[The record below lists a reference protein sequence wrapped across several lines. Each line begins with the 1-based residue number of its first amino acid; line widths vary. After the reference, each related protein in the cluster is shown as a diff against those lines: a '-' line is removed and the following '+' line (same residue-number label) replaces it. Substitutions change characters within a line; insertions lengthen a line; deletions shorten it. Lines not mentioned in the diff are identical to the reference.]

1 MPEERIPE
9 ERLDGSEA
17 LAAGVSVIAPLTK
30 SQPLATA
37 TDDAARTLEPGR
49 EAEEEAKTSSGTRSL
64 DLEAAPVKAA
74 PVPMSS
80 ARLVIVAAIVTLTMC
95 LGAGS
100 QQALNIALPT
110 IQIELD
116 MKETDLQWIASAYSL
131 TNGCFLLLAG
141 RSV

>member
-9 ERLDGSEA
+9 ERLDASEA
-17 LAAGVSVIAPLTK
+17 LAAGVSTIAPLTK
-30 SQPLATA
+30 TQPLATA
-37 TDDAARTLEPGR
+37 TDDAGRTLEHGR
-49 EAEEEAKTSSGTRSL
+49 DAEEEVKTSSGTRSL
-64 DLEAAPVKAA
+64 DLEAAPVKPASDS
-74 PVPMSS
+74 MSR
-80 ARLVIVAAIVTLTMC
+80 ARLLVVAGIVTLTMC

-110 IQIELD
+110 IQVELD

-141 RSV
+141 R